1 MTQATRPR
9 KKPGAGRTQLA
20 GSGKLRIGDDWNAIT
35 IIALSQD
42 NPLKAIAEF
51 VENSIDAGAKN
62 ITITRSRERG
72 EHFLTVTDDGAGVR
86 KNDDGEPD
94 FRYVAT
100 HICDSIKRQ
109 LKSGGAKGI
118 QGEFGIGLLS
128 FWTVGEALAM
138 SVGGADGAVHEMHMR
153 KGDPGYEVTR
163 RPVLAA
169 EPGTRLKIGPL
180 LPGVRQISGEKI
192 QWYLASELRERIR
205 HSGVRVKMIDR
216 HARKEFNV
224 EPRQFTGDLLHQLP
238 AVSAPEGEAYAE
250 LYLNAPD
257 PANQVGL
264 YRSGTRILA
273 SLTELDSLRKSPWTD
288 SYLQGIVDVP
298 YLNLT
303 PATRTGVIHD
313 AALETFCHALGPL
326 EARLLDLI
334 NEHRRAEEERM
345 SRDTLR
351 SIQRAFREALLTLP
365 SEEYEWFDVSVR
377 RGGGAGEA
385 AAPMENSM
393 AQESIAIAT
402 ETEDVASPRQK
413 QFFEYAGPLHQVRI
427 VPSSCTL
434 AVGASRSLRALARD
448 ANRRP
453 IDSGVEFAWRILDG
467 AGQIVNAQGEFAAY
481 SAPEEPCLV
490 RLGVSATQGDTVC
503 EAEALITVTDSF
515 LPEEKSR
522 SAASHGLPGYTLEHA
537 PGKLWRSRLDSGK
550 NVIVVN
556 SGHRDY
562 IYAARAKALKLR
574 YLVRLYA
581 KEMVQ
586 KNFPGLPSG
595 ELLDRLIEL
604 SLYTEENLR

>member
-1 MTQATRPR
+1 MTGAVTRR
-9 KKPGAGRTQLA
+9 TKTTAGTSRPKLA

-51 VENSIDAGAKN
+51 VENSIDAGARN
-62 ITITRSRERG
+62 VIITRSREHG
-72 EHFLTVTDDGAGVR
+72 EHFLTVVDDGAGVR
-86 KNDDGEPD
+86 SNDEGAPD

-138 SVGGADGAVHEMHMR
+138 SACGADGAVHEMHMR
-153 KGDPGYEVTR
+153 KGDPRYEVTR
-163 RPVLAA
+163 RQVLAP

-192 QWYLASELRERIR
+192 QWYLAAELRERIR
-205 HSGVRVKMIDR
+205 HSGVRVKVIDR

-224 EPRQFTGDLLHQLP
+224 EPRQFTGDLLHHLP
-238 AVSAPEGEAYAE
+238 TAAAGEVYAE
-250 LYLNAPD
+250 LYLNPPD
-257 PANQVGL
+257 PANEVGL
-264 YRSGTRILA
+264 YRSGTRILR
-273 SLTELDSLRKSPWTD
+273 SLAELDAFRKSPWTD
-288 SYLQGIVDVP
+288 GYLQGIVDVP
-298 YLNLT
+298 FLNLT

-313 AALETFCHALGPL
+313 SALEAFCAALSPL
-326 EARLLDLI
+326 EARLLELI
-334 NEHRRAEEERM
+334 NEHKRAEEERM

-377 RGGGAGEA
+377 QRSGAGESAAHAEDPQPEGVPIAAEGEA
-385 AAPMENSM
+385 AAG
-393 AQESIAIAT
+393 
-402 ETEDVASPRQK
+402 PRQR
-413 QFFEYAGPLHQVRI
+413 QFFEYAGPLQNVRI
-427 VPSSCTL
+427 APAVCTV
-434 AVGASRSLRALARD
+434 AVGTARTLRALPRD

-453 IDSGVEFAWRILDG
+453 IDTGIEFAWRILDG
-467 AGQIVNAQGEFAAY
+467 AGGIDNTAAEFVTY
-481 SAPEEPCLV
+481 TAPQEPCLV
-490 RLGVSATQGDTVC
+490 RLGVSARQGETQC
-503 EAEALITVTDSF
+503 EGEALVTVTDTF

-522 SAASHGLPGYTLEHA
+522 SAGRHGLPGYTLEHA
-537 PGKLWRSRLDSGK
+537 PGKLWRSRFDAEQ

-586 KNFPGLPSG
+586 KNFPGLPSDQ
-595 ELLDRLIEL
+595 LLDRLIEL